1 MTEGVCA
8 PLLLLQPLAGVSGR
22 TEIESTGG
30 SNLAVP
36 SIQSARKQNCF
47 FRNCFPTTAHL
58 SSSEA
63 GIQTSGVSINS
74 LNTEIDLVM
83 CGKVYPPPKNDQ
95 ELTMYIS
102 NPTPSYVT
110 EAQITHSPSGEDK
123 QSGRW
128 MMILFILG
136 SPVFLTPVAL
146 KATHIFSV
154 DTHKE
159 QDTYYT

>member
-1 MTEGVCA
+1 MIEGVCA

-63 GIQTSGVSINS
+63 GIQTSGVTIAS

-95 ELTMYIS
+95 ELTMCIS
-102 NPTPSYVT
+102 NPTPSYMT
-110 EAQITHSPSGEDK
+110 EAQITHSPSGEDR
-123 QSGRW
+123 QSGLW
-128 MMILFILG
+128 IVDPLHPGFSSLPNSCG
-136 SPVFLTPVAL
+136 SQGNPYFLC
-146 KATHIFSV
+146 
-154 DTHKE
+154 
-159 QDTYYT
+159 